1 MNVTFR
7 PVFIRLREGM
17 LILLMALLTS
27 GCAFIESAAEITV
40 GEPDIAAVEIES
52 TVSLDQVNQALLGN
66 LSEEQKIAAESLGL
80 AFDSGATLLD
90 LRSRLCELWKFG
102 FYARPRLDI
111 ELTPEDDPNLKGVK
125 VRLEVPIAAD
135 APVAACLETGF
146 TVRAIVEFVP
156 WTAEQAAQVKEQ
168 LNTDLADLGDAIV
181 QVRFAFSRLDF
192 MRGEEAIPS
201 DLLEDFAIILI
212 ADVEDDPTTPYDDS
226 RLSIV
231 PFFLLDTISE
241 ETPQRFELDPDSL
254 VTQSIKQTILEPP
267 SANDELAMGVEA
279 FVAFRESELN
289 STPIDKSGFVFK
301 MQPEI
306 TINVLKVL
314 N

>member
-1 MNVTFR
+1 MMFLV
-7 PVFIRLREGM
+7 
-17 LILLMALLTS
+17 LISS

-40 GEPDIAAVEIES
+40 GDPDIAAIEIES

-66 LSEEQKIAAESLGL
+66 LSEEQKIAAEGLGL

-102 FYARPRLDI
+102 FYARPRLDVEI
-111 ELTPEDDPNLKGVK
+111 AKEDDPNLKNVK
-125 VRLEVPIAAD
+125 VRLEVPIADD
-135 APVAACLETGF
+135 APVSACLETGF
-146 TVRAIVEFVP
+146 TARAIVEFVP
-156 WTAEQAAQVKEQ
+156 WTVEQAAQVKDQ
-168 LNTDLADLGDAIV
+168 LNTDLADLADAIV

-192 MRGEEAIPS
+192 MRGDEAITS
-201 DLLEDFAIILI
+201 ELLEDFAIILT
-212 ADVEDDPTTPYDDS
+212 ADVEDDPTS
-226 RLSIV
+226 IFHEGRLSIV

-267 SANDELAMGVEA
+267 AADDDLAMGVEA
-279 FVAFRESELN
+279 FVAFRESELFN
-289 STPIDKSGFVFK
+289 TPIDASGFVFK

>member
-111 ELTPEDDPNLKGVK
+111 ELTPKDDPNLKGVK

-146 TVRAIVEFVP
+146 TARAIVEFVP
-156 WTAEQAAQVKEQ
+156 WTAEQA
-168 LNTDLADLGDAIV
+168 G
-181 QVRFAFSRLDF
+181 
-192 MRGEEAIPS
+192 
-201 DLLEDFAIILI
+201 
-212 ADVEDDPTTPYDDS
+212 
-226 RLSIV
+226 
-231 PFFLLDTISE
+231 
-241 ETPQRFELDPDSL
+241 
-254 VTQSIKQTILEPP
+254 
-267 SANDELAMGVEA
+267 
-279 FVAFRESELN
+279 
-289 STPIDKSGFVFK
+289 
-301 MQPEI
+301 
-306 TINVLKVL
+306 
-314 N
+314 